1 MKKKAN
7 VNTMHKQNESLS
19 ETWLAVY
26 LRKTS
31 DMTSVRVGVVKEE
44 RLVQSDRHGLENKV
58 NGISGPRYFLFLR
71 V

>member
-1 MKKKAN
+1 MKKKKN
-7 VNTMHKQNESLS
+7 MNKMPKQNESLG

-44 RLVQSDRHGLENKV
+44 RLVQSDGHGFESKV
-58 NGISGPRYFLFLR
+58 NGISGPC
-71 V
+71 